1 MTFFYL
7 TNFSYVKTVLTIWSV
22 SQFAIFKNRHVFAD
36 PITYIYTRTP
46 TRLHYPARLRAR
58 VNLYALFYLCT
69 LYTQS
74 KEVCL
79 EFTHEY
85 FMYWCALT

>member
-36 PITYIYTRTP
+36 PITYIYIYIYIYMDTTTDHFTP
-46 TRLHYPARLRAR
+46 LALRVR
-58 VNLYALFYLCT
+58 GNN
-69 LYTQS
+69 
-74 KEVCL
+74 
-79 EFTHEY
+79 
-85 FMYWCALT
+85 

>member
-36 PITYIYTRTP
+36 PITYMNFYSQ
-46 TRLHYPARLRAR
+46 LYYPHAQASR
-58 VNLYALFYLCT
+58 V
-69 LYTQS
+69 
-74 KEVCL
+74 
-79 EFTHEY
+79 
-85 FMYWCALT
+85 M

>member
-36 PITYIYTRTP
+36 PITYKTYYTGQRGI
-46 TRLHYPARLRAR
+46 
-58 VNLYALFYLCT
+58 
-69 LYTQS
+69 
-74 KEVCL
+74 
-79 EFTHEY
+79 
-85 FMYWCALT
+85 

>member
-36 PITYIYTRTP
+36 PITYADMYVHNRKTIY
-46 TRLHYPARLRAR
+46 
-58 VNLYALFYLCT
+58 
-69 LYTQS
+69 
-74 KEVCL
+74 
-79 EFTHEY
+79 
-85 FMYWCALT
+85 